1 MFIPSTDKNPQKWT
15 MCYCFYKSYLYFFM
29 TYSDPQLMTPFIS
42 NKPRLI
48 IFSAISQF
56 YANDCFLIQT
66 NNPNTFDISF
76 DIKLFKFSQSRN
88 TC

>member
-1 MFIPSTDKNPQKWT
+1 MFIPSTDNNPQKCT

-56 YANDCFLIQT
+56 YANDCFLIQA

-76 DIKLFKFSQSRN
+76 DIK
-88 TC
+88 